1 MNNII
6 TKDPLN
12 KDIVPTNKPTSFI
25 DTISNTLKNTVKTIN
40 DNVSNVANTVS
51 NNVSNVANTV
61 SNSVSGVSNRVSNVA
76 NTVSNRVSDVANT
89 VSSSVSGVS
98 NNNTIE
104 TDFQL
109 INNDID
115 KVTSSIANTGNN
127 NINSVISDNTSTS
140 LTPFGFIKYFF
151 IGCIVILLGTNYY
164 YNVKTGKNIIQNIFG
179 KIFEYLAKLFK
190 IDIFQTSMKNN
201 INILNNQLTNR
212 AKQNTM
218 NNKIYNDK
226 LRTRTKLNSTKKA
239 GNYCY
244 IGEENGYRS
253 CTRVDNENNCTSNKL
268 YPTMDMCRKP
278 KRG

>member
-51 NNVSNVANTV
+51 N
-61 SNSVSGVSNRVSNVA
+61 
-76 NTVSNRVSDVANT
+76 
-89 VSSSVSGVS
+89 SVSGVS